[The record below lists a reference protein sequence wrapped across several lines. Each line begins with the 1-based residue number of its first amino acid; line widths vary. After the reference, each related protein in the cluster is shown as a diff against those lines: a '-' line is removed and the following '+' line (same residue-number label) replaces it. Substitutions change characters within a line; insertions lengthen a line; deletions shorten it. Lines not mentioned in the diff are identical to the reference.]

1 MLKSSAARGK
11 KQEGNH
17 VFSWKVKDESKL
29 VPIFRTVF
37 LLQLAAAITIT
48 AGLFLVWWDSEES
61 LSALDLLN
69 KSIARLLE
77 RNVTGASH
85 PLLVLWL
92 LCPIVV
98 ITMLRA
104 ITGILVAP
112 VSYHWLAMITWGAA
126 LLALVHFWITFGGDL
141 PDNSP
146 LEEGTLGGGYWLD
159 GAAIV
164 ILGLLLTAEARIRL
178 PDNPWAT
185 QGPVH
190 GGPVADAERLWRGD
204 YQTCP
209 HCGMLN
215 EPGSRTCYNC
225 QNLLFDFDR
234 KP

>member
-1 MLKSSAARGK
+1 
-11 KQEGNH
+11 
-17 VFSWKVKDESKL
+17 VFSWKVKDERRL

-37 LLQLAAAITIT
+37 VLQLAAVITII
-48 AGLFLVWWDSEES
+48 AGLFLVWWDGDES

-69 KSIARLLE
+69 KGISRLLE
-77 RNVTGASH
+77 RNVTGASQ

-92 LCPIVV
+92 LCPVV
-98 ITMLRA
+98 IIAGLRA

-112 VSYHWLAMITWGAA
+112 VSYYWLAMVAWGAA
-126 LLALVHFWITFGGDL
+126 LAALAHFWITFGGDL

-146 LEEGTLGGGYWLD
+146 LEEGAIGTGYWLTS
-159 GAAIV
+159 AAV
-164 ILGLLLTAEARIRL
+164 FILGLLLTVEARIKL

-185 QGPVH
+185 QGPVR
-190 GGPVADAERLWRGD
+190 GGPVDDAERLWHGD